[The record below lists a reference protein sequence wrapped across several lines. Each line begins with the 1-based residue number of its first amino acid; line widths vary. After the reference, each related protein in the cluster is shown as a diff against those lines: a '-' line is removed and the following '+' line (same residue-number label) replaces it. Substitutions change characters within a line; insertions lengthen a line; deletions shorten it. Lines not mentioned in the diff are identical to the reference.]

1 MKVGIGLGSALC
13 TWIITMGGYD
23 GTAAVQPASA
33 VAMIRFGFGYSGAII
48 AVVCLALCFMMN
60 IDKYIVTIQHDLEAK
75 RNTK

>member
-1 MKVGIGLGSALC
+1 
-13 TWIITMGGYD
+13 
-23 GTAAVQPASA
+23 
-33 VAMIRFGFGYSGAII
+33 MIRFGFGYSGAII